1 MGLQS
6 MESRSWTRLS
16 DSACELLVVRWR
28 VGSCSLSRDRTQPSV
43 LGAWS
48 APPGRCQ
55 TPGVFIE
62 QLPSLPT
69 GPTARTQTRRHTR
82 RLTHTCTC
90 ARTQT
95 HMHTHTHTCVYMH
108 TSLLTS
114 QDTCLLPLALSL
126 HAHPGCLHLATEGGV
141 CSSDSSRNWN
151 LACCLASPHPT
162 SVLEH
167 S

>member
-95 HMHTHTHTCVYMH
+95 HMHTHTHIHVCTCTHPSSPPRTLVSSLWPFHSMH
-108 TSLLTS
+108 IQAVSTWQLKEVFA
-114 QDTCLLPLALSL
+114 PVI
-126 HAHPGCLHLATEGGV
+126 AHVTGT
-141 CSSDSSRNWN
+141 
-151 LACCLASPHPT
+151 
-162 SVLEH
+162 
-167 S
+167 

>member
-55 TPGVFIE
+55 TPGVFIG

-69 GPTARTQTRRHTR
+69 GPTAQTQRHEGSHADSH
-82 RLTHTCTC
+82 TH
-90 ARTQT
+90 AHVRV
-95 HMHTHTHTCVYMH
+95 HTHTHTRVYTH

-126 HAHPGCLHLATEGGV
+126 HAHPACLHLATEGGV